1 MKQKNET
8 KQTQRGMAGKKLAIL
23 VLALML
29 SVSMYGC
36 KGTEDKKTDTKSS
49 TNAESAQGT
58 VDNSNTADGSST
70 ADAGTADGTEAAE
83 TVYPVTVTG
92 SDGTELTIEAEPEK
106 IISLGPNITEIL
118 YAIGAEDKL
127 KARTDYCDYPEG
139 VSSIESIGSLQEPDL
154 EKIISLEPDLVIA
167 STHVSDDMK
176 TQLEAA
182 KIPMLYLYE
191 EHEIS
196 GVLTMVTTLGSAVN
210 KNTQAKAV
218 TKEMQEKMSQA
229 AEAVEGLEPVSV
241 YYVVGFGETEYTA
254 GGDTFIN
261 GILTA
266 AGGKNIAADISGW
279 EYSTESLLE
288 ADPEVILM
296 ADYNYDAFTTTEPYS
311 QLSAVKNGKVYK
323 LDTNMLDRQC
333 PRNADA
339 VLEIAG
345 LLHPEAFK

>member
-1 MKQKNET
+1 MKQKNEAR
-8 KQTQRGMAGKKLAIL
+8 QTQRGMSGKKLVIL
-23 VLALML
+23 ALALML
-29 SVSMYGC
+29 SVGMYGC
-36 KGTEDKKTDTKSS
+36 KGAEDKKPETKSS

-58 VDNSNTADGSST
+58 VDDSST
-70 ADAGTADGTEAAE
+70 ADDSSTPDADTAE

-92 SDGTELTIEAEPEK
+92 SDGAELTIEAEPEK
-106 IISLGPNITEIL
+106 VISLGPNITEIL
-118 YAIGAEDKL
+118 YAIGAGDKL
-127 KARTDYCDYPEG
+127 KARTDYCDYPES
-139 VSSIESIGSLQEPDL
+139 VSSVESIGSLQEPDL
-154 EKIISLEPDLVIA
+154 EKIISLEPDLVVA

-182 KIPMLYLYE
+182 KIPVLYLYE

-196 GVLTMVTTLGSAVN
+196 GVLTMIATLGSAVN
-210 KNTQAKAV
+210 RNAQAQAV
-218 TKEMQEKMSQA
+218 TEEMQEKMSRA

-311 QLSAVKNGKVYK
+311 QLSAVKNGTVYK
-323 LDTNMLDRQC
+323 IDTNMLDRQC

-339 VLEIAG
+339 ILEIAG